1 MKKSGLKP
9 IKNREEIIKRDSS
22 RCRRCGRRTDSGH
35 VHHLY
40 GRVRVPA
47 WLKIP
52 DDDPN
57 HEANLVYLC
66 PECHWKVHNAP
77 PDDESQTE
85 IKEWKESMAVMN
97 LRRTKRENRTAETFG
112 R

>member
-9 IKNREEIIKRDSS
+9 IKNREEIIKRDNS

-52 DDDPN
+52 DDDPD
-57 HEANLVYLC
+57 HEVNLVYLC
-66 PECHWKVHNAP
+66 AECHWKVHNTP
-77 PDDESQTE
+77 PDDESQKE

-97 LRRTKRENRTAETFG
+97 LRRIRREDSSKETFG
-112 R
+112 D